1 MTPFLKTIKYL
12 SITFYLDLSFLCL
25 RSREKKFIN
34 LNNLIAEIR
43 KVKVIEKETA
53 LANSGKIIAF
63 TKKWLIKNN
72 IINSIA

>member
-1 MTPFLKTIKYL
+1 MNPFLKTIKYL